1 MLVRAQTPRGTM
13 TSPNTE
19 KKLGPFLAALVVA
32 NAMMGSGIY
41 LLPAGLGAVGS
52 ISILSWVAAT
62 LGASLIAG
70 VFAWLAI
77 LKPGNASLFEHV
89 RSAFGPSAGFLSA
102 ALYWASTWVATVAV
116 STAVV
121 GYLSVFVPWVAKPPG
136 ATLTSVAA
144 IWLLIGANLIGPK
157 FVARIAGW
165 TLAIGLIP
173 ILIVAFGGW
182 FVFDS
187 HTFLASWN
195 VTGKSPFTV
204 VPHTTVFVFWAF
216 LGIESA
222 SVISL
227 RVRNPARDVPIGTF
241 GGLIVAAI
249 IYMAASAAI
258 MGILPAATLAKS
270 NAPFADAVVPML
282 GAGVAGIIALF
293 ALMKASGT
301 LGTVIMMNAE
311 TAESESLIG
320 QIMNARRPDRV
331 SAATLLTMGVL
342 MSLVSFAS
350 ASPTLARQFTLVA
363 NMSVLL
369 CVAAYGA
376 ASVALLRL
384 SSLAPERSRLA
395 VRAIAAGAAAFCVWL
410 MASTDIVLL
419 ALAAGAVAVAL
430 VAYPLVRMRKTRIVS
445 ATAG

>member
-1 MLVRAQTPRGTM
+1 MTPA
-13 TSPNTE
+13 NTE
-19 KKLGPFLAALVVA
+19 KKLGPLLAALVVA
-32 NAMMGSGIY
+32 NSMMGSGIY

-52 ISILSWVAAT
+52 ISILAWVAAIV
-62 LGASLIAG
+62 GAALIAG

-77 LKPGNASLFEHV
+77 LKPDNASLFEHV
-89 RSAFGPSAGFLSA
+89 RSAFGPGAGFLSA

-121 GYLSVFVPWVAKPPG
+121 GYLSVFVPWIAKPPG
-136 ATLTSVAA
+136 ATLASLAA

-157 FVARIAGW
+157 FVARLAGW

-187 HTFLASWN
+187 HIFLASWN
-195 VTGKSPFTV
+195 VTGKSLFTV

-222 SVISL
+222 SVITK
-227 RVRNPARDVPIGTF
+227 RVANPARDVPIGTF
-241 GGLIVAAI
+241 GGLIVAAVV
-249 IYMAASAAI
+249 YMAASAAI

-301 LGTVIMMNAE
+301 LGTVILMNAE

-320 QIMNARRPDRV
+320 QIMRARRPDSV
-331 SAATLLTMGVL
+331 SVATLIAMGVL
-342 MSLVSFAS
+342 MSLVSVAS

-376 ASVALLRL
+376 ASLALLRL
-384 SSLAPERSRLA
+384 SSLASERSRLG

-410 MASTDIVLL
+410 IYASDPLLL
-419 ALAAGAVAVAL
+419 ALSAGAVVVAL
-430 VAYPLVRMRKTRIVS
+430 VAYPLVRMRQTRI
-445 ATAG
+445 AKMAAGT